1 MGYNPNR
8 KFTAK
13 PFDYVVVALSFV
25 VVIGLVL
32 WVLLA

>member
-13 PFDYVVVALSFV
+13 PFDYVMVALSFV
-25 VVIGLVL
+25 VVIGLLV